1 MTLKEFIDAYEESN
15 NEQVTMNFLLFE
27 RKNDKDVCTEDII
40 IFSKDDS
47 SYVEEK
53 YMKREVLSFK
63 LFNIS
68 KEIDPVTNIE
78 ITYIVMVVVLKEN

>member
-15 NEQVTMNFLLFE
+15 DKQVIMNFLLFE
-27 RKNDKDVCTEDII
+27 RKNDKDVCTEDNIM
-40 IFSKDDS
+40 FTKEGS

-63 LFNIS
+63 VFNIS

-78 ITYIVMVVVLKEN
+78 ITYIVMAVVLKEN

>member
-15 NEQVTMNFLLFE
+15 DKQVAMNFLLFE
-27 RKNDKDVCTEDII
+27 RKNDKDVCTEDNIM
-40 IFSKDDS
+40 FSKEGS

-53 YMKREVLSFK
+53 YMKREVSSFK
-63 LFNIS
+63 VFNIS

-78 ITYIVMVVVLKEN
+78 ITYIVMAVVLKEN